1 MITIITNETTKA
13 AWSRYFSRQAAK
25 RAADAPR
32 INFAEIIAAA
42 ENVYWAKQNLFQQRV
57 KNGYRAGEECWVAS
71 KRNQNVREAYEGYE
85 AERKALW
92 SACCATGVSMNA
104 AIAAARAMLKWYER
118 TEMQH
123 TPDAE
128 KLLAVLS

>member
-13 AWSRYFSRQAAK
+13 AWSRYYSRQAMK
-25 RAADAPR
+25 TPADKPQ
-32 INFAEIIAAA
+32 INFAEIISAA

-57 KNGYRAGEECWVAS
+57 KNGYRAGEECWVTS
-71 KRNQNVREAYEGYE
+71 KRNQNIREAVDGYE

-92 SACCATGVSMNA
+92 TVCSATGVSMYA
-104 AIAAARAMLKWYER
+104 AVAAARAMLKWYER
-118 TEMQH
+118 TEMRH

-128 KLLAVLS
+128 KLLSALS

>member
-13 AWSRYFSRQAAK
+13 AWSRYYSRQAMK
-25 RAADAPR
+25 TPADKPQ
-32 INFAEIIAAA
+32 INFAEIISAA

-57 KNGYRAGEECWVAS
+57 KNGYRAGEECWVTS
-71 KRNQNVREAYEGYE
+71 KRNQNIREADEAYE

-92 SACCATGVSMNA
+92 TACSATGVSMNA
-104 AIAAARAMLKWYER
+104 AIAAARAMLKWYAR
-118 TEMQH
+118 TEMQR